1 MARKAAIQMSLGL
14 IIAVIFAVVFLSLAV
29 TWVSDFM
36 GSISSLSTDLL
47 KEGSQ
52 KIRDVFS
59 QTNQRFAIYPQEWTI
74 ERGQSLKMVAG
85 VVNKEPDSLEH
96 MFVVNVIPTDP
107 TTAGWINDIEF
118 RTPLKAG
125 FNQVLDF
132 PITITPPK
140 EGTLAGTYVFYVIA
154 CINVNAP
161 GQCNTIQDQNFQS
174 TQYFRL
180 IVE

>member
-36 GSISSLSTDLL
+36 SNISGLSSDLL
-47 KEGSQ
+47 AEGSQ
-52 KIRDVFS
+52 QISDVFS
-59 QTNQRFAIYPQEWTI
+59 QTNQRFAIYPPEWTV
-74 ERGQSLKMVAG
+74 ERGDNLRMVAG
-85 VVNKEPDSLEH
+85 IINKEPDSLEH

-107 TTAGWINDIEF
+107 TTVGWINEIEF

-125 FNQVLDF
+125 FNQQLNF
-132 PITITPPK
+132 PITITPNI
-140 EGTLAGTYVFYVIA
+140 EAVAGTYVFYVIA
-154 CINVNAP
+154 CKDYTFN
-161 GQCNTIQDQNFQS
+161 QCSTIEDQNFQS

-180 IVE
+180 ILE